1 MIINAFP
8 VSAPETAFQAP
19 EMPLGALC
27 ALAGVLIVMSTIIG
41 LAFRFSGSRSTDRI
55 RSKKTGDGQYGSA
68 RFATPSEKEH
78 MFKAVRYD
86 PETWRKE
93 GGDPDLP
100 QGIVVGTGKRRGKRF
115 AYVDEGDVHA
125 LMVGAAGVGKT
136 AFFLY
141 PNLEY
146 ACASGMSFLATD
158 TKGDLYRHYGSI
170 ARDCY
175 GYRVSVLDLRN
186 PTRSDSY
193 NFLSAVCA
201 CMDGWKR
208 NPSDLALRAK
218 AEKHAKIIA
227 KTIVRSGDGSDGAEF
242 GQNAFFY
249 DAAEGLLTAVIL
261 LVAEFAPRDERHI
274 VSVFRV
280 IQELMQDDRQT
291 SPRVGGPGSGRG
303 GKGGRKAFSALLD
316 ALPETHKAR
325 WFSGAALYAGENA
338 MNSVMSTAMSRLNAF
353 LDSEL
358 EQILCFDDGTASD
371 AESFCEEKTAL
382 FVVLPEEDNTK
393 YFLVSLL
400 VQQLYRELLAAADE
414 RGGRLPGRVM
424 FYLDEFGTI
433 PKIGSAE
440 MMFSASRSRRLSI
453 VSVIQSFAQL
463 DRNYGKEGSE
473 IIADNTQLT
482 VFGGFAPLSSSA
494 VRLSEAL
501 GKQTVSAGSVTVG
514 GGPGHAPTR
523 TMQMTGRD
531 LLSADEMRVLPKGTF
546 LVAKTGCHPFR
557 QKLPLFTEWGI
568 RFPEKDYVLPERA
581 ARRVSYAGRRSLQK
595 AIEESSVSG
604 KAPEGPGPFARD
616 AGPSPAAV
624 SRIVRSRESHA

>member
-1 MIINAFP
+1 MLETSIAAGEIPFGAIGILTAVFII
-8 VSAPETAFQAP
+8 
-19 EMPLGALC
+19 
-27 ALAGVLIVMSTIIG
+27 MSTIFA
-41 LAFRFSGSRSTDRI
+41 LAVRYSKSASTDKI
-55 RSKKTGDGQYGSA
+55 RSRRTGDGQYGSA
-68 RFATPSEKEH
+68 RFATPDEKEH
-78 MFKAVRYD
+78 MFKTVKFEPD
-86 PETWRKE
+86 VWRKN
-93 GGDPDLP
+93 GGGNSLP
-100 QGIVVGTGKRRGKRF
+100 QGIVIGTEKRKGKRVAF
-115 AYVDEGDVHA
+115 VDEGDVHA
-125 LMVGAAGVGKT
+125 LMIGAAGVGKT

-158 TKGDLYRHYGSI
+158 TKGDLYRHYGTI
-170 ARDCY
+170 AKECY

-193 NFLSAVCA
+193 NFLTSVCRS
-201 CMDGWKR
+201 MDEWKR
-208 NPSDLALRAK
+208 NPSDLAARAK

-227 KTIVRSGDGSDGAEF
+227 KTIIRSGDGGDSGEF

-261 LVAEFAPRDERHI
+261 LVAEYARPEERHI

-280 IQELMQDDRQT
+280 IQELMQDEKQVSGQT
-291 SPRVGGPGSGRG
+291 FNPGTGKNVRG
-303 GKGGRKAFSALLD
+303 AGKGGKKAFAALLES
-316 ALPETHKAR
+316 LPETHKAK

-358 EQILCFDDGTASD
+358 EQILCFDDGAAAD
-371 AESFCEEKTAL
+371 AESFCNEKTAL

-400 VQQLYRELLAAADE
+400 VQQLYRELLSAADE
-414 RGGRLPGRVM
+414 RGGKLPGRVM

-433 PKIGSAE
+433 PKIASAE

-463 DRNYGKEGSE
+463 EKNYGKEGGE
-473 IIADNTQLT
+473 IISDNTQLT
-482 VFGGFAPLSSSA
+482 VFGGFAPLSTSA
-494 VRLSEAL
+494 VKLSEAL
-501 GKQTVSAGSVTVG
+501 GKQTVSSGYVTVG
-514 GGPGHAPTR
+514 DPGKAPSKTL
-523 TMQMTGRD
+523 QMTGRD

-568 RFPEKDYVLPERA
+568 RFPKTDYALPEKA
-581 ARRVSYAGRRSLQK
+581 ARPVAYAGRRSLKK

-604 KAPEGPGPFARD
+604 TVPEAVRKQGSEEKVRD
-616 AGPSPAAV
+616 
-624 SRIVRSRESHA
+624 RIVRSRV